1 MLMGAEVHCHA
12 CGEGVWCWGNDDEGG
27 GEWATEGREEVL
39 AENLVLL
46 ERCWVFGAWA
56 RMKCAGGVGGGAYG
70 VGFWRCRRF
79 QRCVSPSSR
88 RSVHGYPYST
98 EGWDRGRAKM
108 VEEEEGWLEAIAAW
122 HTEEHSRG
130 RSRMV
135 CL

>member
-1 MLMGAEVHCHA
+1 MLIGAEVLCHA

-70 VGFWRCRRF
+70 VGFWR
-79 QRCVSPSSR
+79 SR
-88 RSVHGYPYST
+88 RCASGLFLPRRVAALTGTRTVQRGGT
-98 EGWDRGRAKM
+98 EGGQRWWRRRRAARGD
-108 VEEEEGWLEAIAAW
+108 G
-122 HTEEHSRG
+122 
-130 RSRMV
+130 
-135 CL
+135 CLAP